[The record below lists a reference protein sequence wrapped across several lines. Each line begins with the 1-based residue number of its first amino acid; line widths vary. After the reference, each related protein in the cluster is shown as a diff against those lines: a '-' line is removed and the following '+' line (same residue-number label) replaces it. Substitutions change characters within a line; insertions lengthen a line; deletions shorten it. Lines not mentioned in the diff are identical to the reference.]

1 MAIEDEFAKAF
12 GGEVAGTEAENNNVV
27 DLTSN
32 QDVSV
37 EQQEQQ
43 TVAEDDS
50 NVIDLTSDSSLN
62 NEETTNVDESQG
74 DQQVEGEEI
83 SDDEVV
89 LQYLSEKL
97 GRDVTSFD
105 DLNSPVSETESND
118 FASEQ
123 LRVINEYVK
132 NTGRTVQDYLNTQT
146 VDLSNVSDDAVM
158 KEYLRLDNPNL
169 TEAELND
176 YMAATYKMDKDEYTT
191 RDMNAGKVQLMKD
204 AKAARE
210 YFNKVKEDYAMPTE
224 SASPEISEQE
234 RTEWLGQMESEVDDL
249 EGLSFEM
256 NDQGEEFIYNLDDNA
271 RKEIKGYN
279 SNLENFF
286 DKYIDESGNWDFDA
300 LNTDMYILNNMDKIV
315 RGVAN
320 QYRSKGTESV
330 INEIKNP
337 SFTQDKQGAPQKQR
351 STLDMLR
358 DEIWGK

>member
-1 MAIEDEFAKAF
+1 MDVRDELVKQF
-12 GGEVAGTEAENNNVV
+12 GGEVVQPESKQNIV
-27 DLTSN
+27 DLTGDEN
-32 QDVSV
+32 QAV
-37 EQQEQQ
+37 ESEQPVTQEQ
-43 TVAEDDS
+43 S
-50 NVIDLTSDSSLN
+50 NVIDLTGDSSLN
-62 NEETTNVDESQG
+62 NEETTNVDESQS

-97 GRDVTSFD
+97 GRDLTSFD
-105 DLNSPVSETESND
+105 DLNTTSAQTESND

-123 LRVINEYVK
+123 LKVINDYVK

-169 TEAELND
+169 TEAELSD
-176 YMAATYKMDKDEYTT
+176 YMAATYKMDKDEYTS

-204 AKAARE
+204 AKTARE
-210 YFNKVKEDYAMPTE
+210 YFDKVKQDYAMPTE
-224 SASPEISEQE
+224 SNSPEVSEQE
-234 RTEWLGQMESEVDDL
+234 RTEWLGQMESEVNDL

-256 NDQGEEFIYNLDDNA
+256 NDQGEEFVYNLDDDA
-271 RKEIKGYN
+271 RQEIKGYN

-286 DKYIDESGNWDFDA
+286 DKYIDKGGNWNFDA

-337 SFTQDKQGAPQKQR
+337 SFTQDKQAAPQKKE
-351 STLDMLR
+351 STIDMLR
-358 DEIWGK
+358 RQILG